1 MAGAVPSTLRM
12 LTHLIFVQLYDVG
25 TTIPIYSQGNRGTGS
40 SHLIK
45 ISQLLYGRS
54 NNQVQN

>member
-1 MAGAVPSTLRM
+1 MAGAIPSTLHM
-12 LTHLIFVQLYDVG
+12 LMHLIFVQLYDVG
-25 TTIPIYSQGNRGTGS
+25 TTIPIYSQGDRGTVS
-40 SHLIK
+40 SHLVK